1 MYTVQSL
8 QQEIDRVRRLRPAN
22 ATMDLKLG
30 IFVES
35 WEYEKLLV
43 ALQEALLKLQ
53 KQDAHHE

>member
-22 ATMDLKLG
+22 ATKDLKMG

-53 KQDAHHE
+53 KQDTRHE